1 MQPVSSVAAFVAR
14 YIEQP
19 ADDPIAAEIIATLDS
34 EARLALQ
41 ARSVAPATRA
51 AWLQQHGGREWSA
64 AWLEHVDARASVALR
79 RELQRRGLWR
89 Q

>member
-14 YIEQP
+14 YIERP
-19 ADDPIAAEIIATLDS
+19 ADDPVAADILAALDG

-41 ARSVAPATRA
+41 ARSIAPSERA
-51 AWLQQHGGREWSA
+51 GWLRQHSDTEWSA
-64 AWLEHVDARASVALR
+64 AWLAHVDGRASVALR

-89 Q
+89 E